1 MIRNYL
7 TVALRNM
14 LKHKFYSGINILGLS
29 IGIASCLLILLYVVD
44 ELSYDRFHAQADRT
58 YRIGL
63 EASLGGQNFSSPI
76 TAAPMAAALVKD
88 FPEVEAATRLYRL
101 DGEVTRYGNKAFTEK
116 RVAFADSNFFNVF
129 TFRLKEGNPAA
140 ALPGPQ
146 TLVLSETTARKYFGN
161 APALGKT
168 LIVGNYNVAYRV
180 TGVMADMPHNSHF
193 HFDVL
198 LSMASFPNSRNTE
211 WVSNSFYTY
220 VVLREGAS
228 AATFAGKMPGLV
240 RRYVAPQLA
249 QALKYPYEQF
259 QKNGGKW
266 AFFTQPVGSIH
277 LYSDYPEGELEPNG
291 SITYVY
297 IFSAIALFILLI
309 ACINF
314 MNLATARSS
323 SRAKEVGIRKVLG
336 SVKAR
341 LVGQFLTESLLY
353 SIVAVALAY
362 ALTSL
367 CLQPFNEIAGK
378 NLSAD
383 VLRSGWLLGGIVVLT
398 LGVGV
403 LAGSYPAFYLT
414 SFRPVEVLKGR
425 LKAGAGSSRIR
436 NALVV
441 SQFAI
446 SICLIICTWVVYGQ
460 LQYARS
466 RNLGLD
472 KENVL
477 VVNNARRLDASLQA
491 FKQTLARQAPVAN
504 VTLAGELP
512 ATNQVN
518 NTVFR
523 KVGASEDNVFGF
535 FAVDEDYFATLK
547 MKLVQGRGF
556 SRQFGT
562 DSAAI
567 VINEA
572 AARQLGWAEPLG
584 RKLLFYGEGPDRVR
598 PLTVIGVVQ
607 DFNFESLRNK
617 IAPVVIMYSG
627 GTESYAAVRLKPGS
641 AEAGVALAEKI
652 WKQYAPGE
660 PFEYAFLDQNFDAL
674 FRAEQRLGKVFA
686 LFTGLGIFI
695 ACLGLFGLSAF
706 VAEQRGKEI
715 GVRKVLGAS
724 VPQIVLLLSTD
735 FTRLVLIAF
744 GVAVP
749 LAWYAMH
756 RWLENF
762 AYRAPISPLTFVLAG
777 LAALFIAWVTLS
789 FQAIKA
795 AVTNPVKTLRRE

>member
-44 ELSYDRFHAQADRT
+44 ELSYDRFHVKANRT

-63 EASLGGQNFSSPI
+63 EASLGGQNFDAPI

-88 FPEVEAATRLYRL
+88 LPEVEAATRLFSL
-101 DGEVTRYGNKAFTEK
+101 NAEVTRYGDKVFTEK

-129 TFRLKEGNPAA
+129 SFRLKEGNPAA
-140 ALPGPQ
+140 VLLEPQ

-161 APALGKT
+161 GAAVGKT
-168 LIVGNYNVAYRV
+168 LIVGNFNASYRV

-193 HFDVL
+193 HFDML

-211 WVSNSFYTY
+211 WVSNNFYTY
-220 VVLREGAS
+220 VVLREGAAH
-228 AATFAGKMPGLV
+228 AAFADKLPGLV
-240 RRYVAPQLA
+240 RQYVAPQLA
-249 QALKYPYEQF
+249 QAFKYPFEQF

-266 AFFTQPVGSIH
+266 AFFTQPLGDIH
-277 LYSDYPEGELEPNG
+277 LYSDFPDGEIEPNG

-341 LVGQFLTESLLY
+341 LVGQFLTESLIY

-362 ALTSL
+362 VLTSL

-378 NLSAD
+378 NLSAE
-383 VLRSGWLLGGIVVLT
+383 VLVSNWLLGGIVVLT

-425 LKAGAGSSRIR
+425 LKAGVRSSRIR
-436 NALVV
+436 STLVV

-460 LQYARS
+460 LEYTRS

-477 VVNNARRLDASLQA
+477 VVTNARRLGSNLQA
-491 FKQTLARQAPVAN
+491 FKQTLARQAQVAN
-504 VTLAGELP
+504 VTVAGGRRLLRHPEDEIGAGPGFLP
-512 ATNQVN
+512 PVWHRFGGHRDQRSGGQA
-518 NTVFR
+518 
-523 KVGASEDNVFGF
+523 VGLGETAGAQAPVLRAGTRPGAAADGHRRGKGLQLRIVAQQDCPGRHHVFGRGGN
-535 FAVDEDYFATLK
+535 LR
-547 MKLVQGRGF
+547 GR
-556 SRQFGT
+556 
-562 DSAAI
+562 AP
-567 VINEA
+567 EA
-572 AARQLGWAEPLG
+572 GQR
-584 RKLLFYGEGPDRVR
+584 R
-598 PLTVIGVVQ
+598 
-607 DFNFESLRNK
+607 
-617 IAPVVIMYSG
+617 SG
-627 GTESYAAVRLKPGS
+627 GGPGGKNLEAIRPGRAV
-641 AEAGVALAEKI
+641 
-652 WKQYAPGE
+652 
-660 PFEYAFLDQNFDAL
+660 
-674 FRAEQRLGKVFA
+674 
-686 LFTGLGIFI
+686 
-695 ACLGLFGLSAF
+695 
-706 VAEQRGKEI
+706 
-715 GVRKVLGAS
+715 
-724 VPQIVLLLSTD
+724 
-735 FTRLVLIAF
+735 
-744 GVAVP
+744 
-749 LAWYAMH
+749 
-756 RWLENF
+756 
-762 AYRAPISPLTFVLAG
+762 
-777 LAALFIAWVTLS
+777 
-789 FQAIKA
+789 
-795 AVTNPVKTLRRE
+795 

>member
-1 MIRNYL
+1 
-7 TVALRNM
+7 
-14 LKHKFYSGINILGLS
+14 F
-29 IGIASCLLILLYVVD
+29 
-44 ELSYDRFHAQADRT
+44 
-58 YRIGL
+58 
-63 EASLGGQNFSSPI
+63 FS
-76 TAAPMAAALVKD
+76 
-88 FPEVEAATRLYRL
+88 
-101 DGEVTRYGNKAFTEK
+101 
-116 RVAFADSNFFNVF
+116 VF
-129 TFRLKEGNPAA
+129 TFKLKEGNPAA
-140 ALPGPQ
+140 ALLEPQ
-146 TLVLSETTARKYFGN
+146 TLVLSQTTARKYFGN
-161 APALGKT
+161 GPALGKT
-168 LIVGNYNVAYRV
+168 LIVGNFNSAYRV
-180 TGVMADMPHNSHF
+180 TGVMEDMPHNAHF
-193 HFDVL
+193 HFDML
-198 LSMASFPNSRNTE
+198 LSMASFASSRGTE
-211 WVSNSFYTY
+211 WVSNNFYTY
-220 VVLREGAS
+220 AVLREGTPVS
-228 AATFAGKMPGLV
+228 TFAGKMPGLV
-240 RRYVAPQLA
+240 QRYVAPQLA
-249 QALKYPYEQF
+249 QAFQYPFEQF

-266 AFFTQPVGSIH
+266 AFFTQPMGDIH
-277 LYSDYPEGELEPNG
+277 LYSDFPEGEIEPNG

-297 IFSAIALFILLI
+297 IFSAIAGFILLI

-314 MNLATARSS
+314 MNLATARSAN
-323 SRAKEVGIRKVLG
+323 RAKEVGIRKVLG
-336 SVKAR
+336 SVKSR
-341 LVGQFLTESLLY
+341 LVGQFLTESLIY
-353 SIVAVALAY
+353 SLVAVALAY

-367 CLQPFNEIAGK
+367 CLQPFNAIAGK
-378 NLSAD
+378 NLSAG
-383 VLRSGWLLGGIVVLT
+383 VLLSGWLLGGIVVLT
-398 LGVGV
+398 LGVGI

-425 LKAGAGSSRIR
+425 LKAGARSSHIR

-460 LQYARS
+460 LEYTRNK
-466 RNLGLD
+466 NLGLD

-477 VVNNARRLDASLQA
+477 VVTNARRLGTNLQA
-491 FKQTLARQAPVAN
+491 FKQTLARQAQVAN
-504 VTLAGELP
+504 VTVAGQLP
-512 ATNQVN
+512 ADNESN

-523 KVGASEDNVFGF
+523 KEGSTEDNVFGF
-535 FAVDEDYFATLK
+535 FRADEDYFTTLK

-562 DSAAI
+562 DTAAI

-572 AARQLGWAEPLG
+572 AAKQLGWAEPLG

-598 PLTVIGVVQ
+598 PLTVIGVVK

-617 IAPVVIMYSG
+617 IAPIIIMYARG
-627 GTESYAAVRLKPGS
+627 PESYAAVRLKPGS

-652 WKQYAPGE
+652 WKQHAPAE

-686 LFTGLGIFI
+686 IFTGLGIFI

-724 VPQIVLLLSTD
+724 VPQIVLLLSGD

-744 GVAVP
+744 GVAAP

-777 LAALFIAWVTLS
+777 VAALFIAWITLS
-789 FQAIKA
+789 FQAVKA
-795 AVTNPVKTLRRE
+795 AVTDPVKTLRSE

>member
-44 ELSYDRFHAQADRT
+44 ELGYDRFHAKADRT
-58 YRIGL
+58 YRMGV
-63 EASLGGQNFSSPI
+63 EASLGGQNFNSPI
-76 TAAPMAAALVKD
+76 TAPPMAATLVKD
-88 FPEVEAATRLYRL
+88 FPEVEAATRLFKL
-101 DGEVTRYGNKAFTEK
+101 SAEVLRNGDKVFTEK

-140 ALPGPQ
+140 ALLGPQ

-161 APALGKT
+161 APALGKI
-168 LIVGNYNVAYRV
+168 LIVGHYKVAYRV
-180 TGVMADMPHNSHF
+180 AGVMEDMPHNSHF

-198 LSMASFPNSRNTE
+198 LSMASFPNSRRTE
-211 WVSNSFYTY
+211 WVGNSFYTY
-220 VVLREGAS
+220 VVLREGAPAS
-228 AATFAGKMPGLV
+228 AFAGKMPGLV

-249 QALKYPYEQF
+249 QALNYPYEQF

-266 AFFTQPVGSIH
+266 AFFTQPVGDIH
-277 LYSDYPEGELEPNG
+277 LYSDYAEGELEPNG

-297 IFSAIALFILLI
+297 IFSAIALFLLLI

-314 MNLATARSS
+314 MNLATARSA

-362 ALTSL
+362 VLTSL

-383 VLRSGWLLGGIVVLT
+383 VLGSGWLLGGMVALT

-414 SFRPVEVLKGR
+414 AFRPVEVLKGR
-425 LKAGAGSSRIR
+425 LKAGVASSRIR
-436 NALVV
+436 NVLVV
-441 SQFAI
+441 SQFAV

-460 LQYARS
+460 LQYTRS

-477 VVNNARRLDASLQA
+477 VVANARRLGSNLQA
-491 FKQTLARQAPVAN
+491 FKQTLARQAQVAN
-504 VTLAGELP
+504 VTLADELP
-512 ATNQVN
+512 ANNVLS

-523 KVGASEDNVFGF
+523 KEGSNVDNVFNF
-535 FAVDEDYFATLK
+535 YAVDEDYFATLK

-556 SRQFGT
+556 SHRFGT
-562 DSAAI
+562 DSSAI

-572 AARQLGWAEPLG
+572 AARQLNWTEPLG
-584 RKLLFYGEGPDRVR
+584 RKLLFYGQGPDRVQ
-598 PLTVIGVVQ
+598 PLTVIGVVK

-617 IAPVVIMYSG
+617 IAPLIIRYSG
-627 GTESYAAVRLKPGS
+627 GVKTYAAVRLKPGN
-641 AEAGVALAEKI
+641 AEAGVALAAKR

-660 PFEYAFLDQNFDAL
+660 PFEYAFLDENFDAL

-686 LFTGLGIFI
+686 IFTGLGIFI

-724 VPQIVLLLSTD
+724 VPQLVLLLSTD

-744 GVAVP
+744 GVAAP

-762 AYRAPISPLTFVLAG
+762 AYRAPIHWLTFVLAG
-777 LAALFIAWVTLS
+777 VAALGIAWVTLS

-795 AVTNPVKTLRRE
+795 AVTDPVKTLRSE